1 MHLPRAKRR
10 RKFDE
15 RVPKSLAGK
24 AGALRLTLPA
34 RNMKKIIA
42 LVSLF
47 ALLGTARAQEREDR
61 LRLNEYESALVSG
74 IPLMFWLET
83 KLYHPDSS
91 YREREGGWKNPV
103 DAAARALFHN
113 ALFQNH
119 EKLPAAISDHLRN
132 AVILY
137 PLLFFPRKN
146 EPTYELHQP
155 FSLPKD
161 ARFIFSYL
169 EAQSATLLVTQ
180 LAKFLGNRQRPWV
193 AYENFSA
200 PLYRAGRPER
210 ANVSFFSGHTSVAFA
225 SASFHHR
232 MLERFQGKRFGE
244 AEVWGVYLAATV
256 TGLMRISADKHYLTD
271 VLTGAAVGTLIARWV
286 VDLSDYEIE
295 GRGNEAAAARTTPLF
310 ALRIQF

>member
-1 MHLPRAKRR
+1 
-10 RKFDE
+10 
-15 RVPKSLAGK
+15 
-24 AGALRLTLPA
+24 
-34 RNMKKIIA
+34 MKKIIA
-42 LVSLF
+42 LVVLF
-47 ALLGTARAQEREDR
+47 MLANSTLAQEREDR
-61 LRLNEYESALVSG
+61 LRLNEYESSLVSG
-74 IPLMFWLET
+74 IPLMFWVEPM
-83 KLYHPDSS
+83 LYHPDSS
-91 YREREGGWKNPV
+91 FRTRKGGWKNPI
-103 DAAARALFHN
+103 DAASRALLHN

-146 EPTYELHQP
+146 APTYEFHQP
-155 FSLPKD
+155 FALPKD

-169 EAQSATLLVTQ
+169 ETQSATLLVTQ

-193 AYENFSA
+193 AYKNFSA

-232 MLERFQGKRFGE
+232 MLTRFQGKRFGD
-244 AEVWGVYLAATV
+244 AEVWGVYLAATL
-256 TGLMRISADKHYLTD
+256 TGVMRISADKHNLTD

-286 VDLSDYEIE
+286 VDLSDYEIN
-295 GRGNEAAAARTTPLF
+295 GVRNEAATSRTTPLF
-310 ALRIQF
+310 AVRIKF